1 MVARTAPAPELKLTQ
16 ANHPENALPP
26 AVPKKS
32 STLGSTIAACIVS
45 GLVGMTFGC
54 AALSTAFL
62 VDARWHVASLLP
74 LVIGGI
80 CILGAWIGAF
90 AWMCGDGAEQEP

>member
-1 MVARTAPAPELKLTQ
+1 MVARTAPEILKLTQ
-16 ANHPENALPP
+16 ENHPENARP
-26 AVPKKS
+26 AAPQPS

-62 VDARWHVASLLP
+62 VDARWHVVSLLP
-74 LVIGGI
+74 LVIGGV

-90 AWMCGDGAEQEP
+90 AWMCREGAEQEP

>member
-1 MVARTAPAPELKLTQ
+1 MVARTAPELMKLTQ
-16 ANHPENALPP
+16 ANHPENAIPE
-26 AVPKKS
+26 APKAP
-32 STLGSTIAACIVS
+32 STLGSTICACIVS

-74 LVIGGI
+74 LVIGGV

-90 AWMCGDGAEQEP
+90 AWMCGDGAKQEP